1 MMNKVKYF
9 SAEYGYQLENEI
21 NKFAEKHEIIQ
32 VSFNQA
38 NHAHTTGDVK
48 AIVLY
53 RE

>member
-1 MMNKVKYF
+1 MNKVKYF
-9 SAEYGYQLENEI
+9 SADFGYQLEKEI

-38 NHAHTTGDVK
+38 HYAHTPGDVK

>member
-1 MMNKVKYF
+1 MNKVKYF

-32 VSFNQA
+32 VSFNQS
-38 NHAHTTGDVK
+38 NYAHTAGAVK

>member
-1 MMNKVKYF
+1 MNKVKYF
-9 SAEYGYQLENEI
+9 SAEYGCQLEDEI

-38 NHAHTTGDVK
+38 NSAYSMEDME
-48 AIVLY
+48 AMVLY

>member
-1 MMNKVKYF
+1 MNKVKFF
-9 SAEYGYQLENEI
+9 SAEYGYRLENEI
-21 NKFAEKHEIIQ
+21 NKFAEKYEIIQ

-38 NHAHTTGDVK
+38 NYAHTPGDVK